1 MPRIFNLIGRGFFF
15 FFFFCLVL
23 NKTGQAVLGLWLRL
37 WPTGWV
43 LLHVLT
49 KTLKLWCVLLSHIHT
64 HNLCVCLCVCVCVCE
79 RDRESQCLSLQKCP
93 SCFSILN
100 LISKNKKPSRQPPP
114 HPTQII
120 TAANQD
126 LWLYVQQVKTAPTS
140 QGSEHLAASSGAVG
154 QRLLAVYT
162 LCTVCY
168 TVCYTVCCTV
178 CYTVRLQPEIS
189 SSRLDASSISN
200 GSF

>member
-100 LISKNKKPSRQPPP
+100 LISKNKKPSRQPPIKVCVCVCVWVSEWGV
-114 HPTQII
+114 II
-120 TAANQD
+120 GNKYFFIHT
-126 LWLYVQQVKTAPTS
+126 YY
-140 QGSEHLAASSGAVG
+140 
-154 QRLLAVYT
+154 R
-162 LCTVCY
+162 
-168 TVCYTVCCTV
+168 
-178 CYTVRLQPEIS
+178 
-189 SSRLDASSISN
+189 
-200 GSF
+200 GSFLAQLMRVIWFAWEITVPEELMWQSHSKI